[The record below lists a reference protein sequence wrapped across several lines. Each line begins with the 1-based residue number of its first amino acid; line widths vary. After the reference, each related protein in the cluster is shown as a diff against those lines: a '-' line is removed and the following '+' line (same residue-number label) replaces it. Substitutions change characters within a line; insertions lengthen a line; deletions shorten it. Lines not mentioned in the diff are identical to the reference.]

1 MKKAALLGYPLK
13 HSLSPILHKKLSKF
27 IDEDVDYQFCEI
39 KKEDFEKSIPELKKL
54 CGFNITI
61 PYKLKIAE
69 YLDCLDIS
77 AQKHKSVNTVK
88 NFNGKSVGFN
98 TDCVGFERCLEGEEI
113 PILGKVCIVG
123 VGGAGRMFALECAE
137 RGCEIALALKKSSF
151 ENYNSGN
158 LKDLEIF
165 KNQISEISKKSV
177 EVVSSDKICG
187 KFDLLIN
194 ASPVGMYPNV
204 DEIPINSSAL
214 KNVKAVFDCIYNP
227 KKTLLLKEAQNFGC
241 KTCGGMAMLVWQA
254 AAAQE
259 IWFEKKFSNDDIQKV
274 LREMEEIL

>member
-13 HSLSPILHKKLSKF
+13 HSLSPILHKKLSVF
-27 IDEDVDYQFCEI
+27 INEDVDYQFCEI
-39 KKEDFEKSIPELKKL
+39 EKENFEKSIPQLKKL

-88 NFNGKSVGFN
+88 NFKGKSVGFN
-98 TDCVGFERCLEGEEI
+98 TDCIGFERCLEGAGI
-113 PILGKVCIVG
+113 AIKGKVCIVG
-123 VGGAGRMFALECAE
+123 VGGAGRMFALECTE
-137 RGCEIALALKKSSF
+137 RGCEITFALKKSSF
-151 ENYNSGN
+151 ERYKAGE
-158 LKDLEIF
+158 LKDLTDF
-165 KNQISEISKKSV
+165 QKQISEISQKPV
-177 EVVSSDKICG
+177 EVISSDEICG
-187 KFDLLIN
+187 DFDLLIN

-204 DEIPINSSAL
+204 DEIPVNSSAL
-214 KNVKAVFDCIYNP
+214 KNIKAVFDCIYNP
-227 KKTLLLKEAQNFGC
+227 KKTLLLREAEKFGC

-259 IWFEKKFSNDDIQKV
+259 IWFEKKFSNDDVEKV
-274 LREMEEIL
+274 FREMEEIL